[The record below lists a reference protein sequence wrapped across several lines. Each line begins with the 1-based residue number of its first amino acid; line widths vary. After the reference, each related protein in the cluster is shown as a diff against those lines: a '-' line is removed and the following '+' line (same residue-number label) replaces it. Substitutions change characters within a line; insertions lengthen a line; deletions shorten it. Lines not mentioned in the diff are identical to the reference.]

1 MTEYLEDESLYYDK
15 VEELD
20 EAKELIKELK
30 RMIIKLVLEL
40 QKAPSLYP
48 YNKRVVDLI
57 DQALKLCQRE

>member
-1 MTEYLEDESLYYDK
+1 MTDDSLYYDK

-20 EAKELIKELK
+20 EAMMLIKELK

-57 DQALKLCQRE
+57 DEALKLCRKG